1 MNDTETKRLYASM
14 GATQRA
20 TLDDYIA
27 RRTHKLAIDTQTLN
41 DLVCT
46 VKYNAGMCGIR
57 LHGGL
62 ELQAAI
68 NALVELRQREG
79 VEA

>member
-1 MNDTETKRLYASM
+1 MNEKDASRIYASM
-14 GATQRA
+14 GGKQLA

-27 RRTHKLAIDTQTLN
+27 RRTLKLAIDTQTLN
-41 DLVCT
+41 DLVCA
-46 VKYNAGMCGIR
+46 VKYTAQECGIR

-68 NALVELRQREG
+68 NALVELRQNEG

>member
-1 MNDTETKRLYASM
+1 MNDTETNRLNASM
-14 GATQRA
+14 GGKQLA

-27 RRTHKLAIDTQTLN
+27 RRTQRLAIDTQTLN
-41 DLVCT
+41 DIVCA
-46 VKYNAGMCGIR
+46 VKYNARMCGIR

>member
-14 GATQRA
+14 GGKQLA

-27 RRTHKLAIDTQTLN
+27 RRTLNLVIDTQTLTH
-41 DLVCT
+41 LVCA
-46 VKYNAGMCGIR
+46 VKYAAQACGIT
-57 LHGGL
+57 LHGGF

-68 NALVELRQREG
+68 NALVELQQREG

>member
-1 MNDTETKRLYASM
+1 MNEKDANRIYASM
-14 GATQRA
+14 GGKQLA

-27 RRTHKLAIDTQTLN
+27 RRTHKLAIDTQTLTN
-41 DLVCT
+41 LVCA
-46 VKYNAGMCGIR
+46 VKYAAQACGIT
-57 LHGGL
+57 LHGGF

-68 NALVELRQREG
+68 NALVELQQREG